1 MSHLDSLIKKY
12 QTSNKIGLNNL
23 EVNKRKEKEGLNE
36 LKKEKKKSFFLT
48 LIKQFNDP
56 TIFLL
61 LIAVVLSIF
70 LKEYI
75 DVIIILIVLIINSLI
90 GAFQEYKAEK
100 ALESLKK
107 LSSPHASVLRE
118 GKIIKIPSYEIVTGD
133 IIVLQE
139 GDVVPCDLFLFET
152 NSLEIDESLL
162 TGESLP
168 VSKKFVDKDLSSLN
182 IASRVNE
189 AFMSTKVIRGN
200 AKGLCIKKG
209 MNTEVGSIA
218 NMIEENTSKTPL
230 QQRLVAL
237 SKFLGIFT
245 IVIVVVVLL
254 FSFFMEKNLVESL
267 IFAISLAV
275 AAIPEGLPAVVTIV
289 LSLGVVKL
297 VKVNALVRTLPS
309 VETLGSVDVV
319 CSDKTGTL
327 TENKMRVEKIFYNG
341 KNIKDISNTLLEEV
355 FVFNNNANLE
365 VGDPLEVALNK
376 YVNDY
381 QKVKEK
387 CHRVKE
393 IPFSSDTK
401 IMMVVCKLN
410 NKTCLTTKGAFEE
423 VIKRCKYI
431 FVNNKEEMLSDYYKQ
446 LLHKTVEE
454 MTLDALKVIAF
465 SYSYFNDENQQVL
478 LGIVGLIDPPRE
490 NIEESVKKLK
500 DASIKPIMITGDHI
514 NTAFAIGKQ
523 IGICETKDECL
534 DLSQKE
540 ELSIDDDEIEKYKV
554 FARVNP
560 IHKVKIVEYYQNRNH
575 VVAMTG
581 DGVNDSPA
589 LKKADVGI
597 AMGLNGSDVSKS
609 SSDIILQDDNF
620 KTIEKAIEEGRNVFI
635 NIKKAILFLLSS
647 NLGEVIA
654 ILFFVFLNVPSP
666 LISIHILWVNLISDS
681 LPALA
686 LGSDKKY
693 DDIMKEKPRKR
704 NESLFANKGLFITI
718 FYGVIIALVTA
729 IGYLYT
735 PIKELMN
742 LNMNINL
749 QNIRFLLENEDILIK
764 SRTIGFCCLSI
775 SEVFHMI
782 GMSNIK
788 ASVFKIVKNR
798 NFLRTIAFLLGII
811 LQFIVVE
818 IPFMSHIF
826 NTSSLCWLEW
836 GLVLLLSIIPLILH
850 EILIKVYKSNL

>member
-36 LKKEKKKSFFLT
+36 LKKEKKKSFFLN

-620 KTIEKAIEEGRNVFI
+620 KTIEKAIED
-635 NIKKAILFLLSS
+635 K
-647 NLGEVIA
+647 
-654 ILFFVFLNVPSP
+654 
-666 LISIHILWVNLISDS
+666 ISIIFC
-681 LPALA
+681 
-686 LGSDKKY
+686 
-693 DDIMKEKPRKR
+693 
-704 NESLFANKGLFITI
+704 LFKCSFTI
-718 FYGVIIALVTA
+718 
-729 IGYLYT
+729 
-735 PIKELMN
+735 N
-742 LNMNINL
+742 
-749 QNIRFLLENEDILIK
+749 
-764 SRTIGFCCLSI
+764 
-775 SEVFHMI
+775 
-782 GMSNIK
+782 
-788 ASVFKIVKNR
+788 
-798 NFLRTIAFLLGII
+798 
-811 LQFIVVE
+811 
-818 IPFMSHIF
+818 F
-826 NTSSLCWLEW
+826 NTYFV
-836 GLVLLLSIIPLILH
+836 G
-850 EILIKVYKSNL
+850 KFN